1 MNMKICFLSK
11 DYSYNGG
18 GERMLCNL
26 ANELSRFCNVT
37 IVSFDFFEKKSIY
50 KLNSEIRFIDAKIQR
65 RRINF
70 FTKFDY
76 VKYIK
81 THSDFF
87 DSLELE
93 LSVTLCCLIA
103 VRN

>member
-37 IVSFDFFEKKSIY
+37 IVSFDFSEKKSIY
-50 KLNSEIRFIDAKIQR
+50 KLNS
-65 RRINF
+65 
-70 FTKFDY
+70 
-76 VKYIK
+76 
-81 THSDFF
+81 
-87 DSLELE
+87 
-93 LSVTLCCLIA
+93 
-103 VRN
+103 

>member
-1 MNMKICFLSK
+1 MKICFLSK

-37 IVSFDFFEKKSIY
+37 IVSFDFSEKKSIY
-50 KLNSEIRFIDAKIQR
+50 KLNSEIGFIDAKIQR

-70 FTKFDY
+70 FTDILRSY
-76 VKYIK
+76 TRIWRGV
-81 THSDFF
+81 
-87 DSLELE
+87 L
-93 LSVTLCCLIA
+93 
-103 VRN
+103 